1 MCVLF
6 ELVKNY
12 RKYFHFYFL
21 NMDISVT
28 INDSEL
34 KFSVC
39 NPYIR
44 GEGRVSQNFDLG
56 LSSYFM

>member
-1 MCVLF
+1 
-6 ELVKNY
+6 
-12 RKYFHFYFL
+12 
-21 NMDISVT
+21 MDISVT

-44 GEGRVSQNFDLG
+44 GKGIVSQNFDLG
-56 LSSYFM
+56 LSSYFMSKNG